1 MDNNMMNNG
10 DNMQFDPNN
19 QYNMGAQ
26 PQYDMNNQPYNNMG
40 YQPYGYQQPYQQ
52 PYQPYQGDIY
62 RQPGENNG
70 VDGKAV
76 GSLVCG
82 ILGILLCCC
91 YGIPGIILGVIAIVL
106 AVMAKRDNM
115 GTFPGLAIGG
125 LICGIIAVAA
135 GLIFI
140 ACMIV
145 GIAQEL
151 Y

>member
-1 MDNNMMNNG
+1 MDNSMMNNG

-19 QYNMGAQ
+19 QYNMGEQ

-40 YQPYGYQQPYQQ
+40 YQQYGYQQPYQQ

-115 GTFPGLAIGG
+115 GTFPVLAIGG